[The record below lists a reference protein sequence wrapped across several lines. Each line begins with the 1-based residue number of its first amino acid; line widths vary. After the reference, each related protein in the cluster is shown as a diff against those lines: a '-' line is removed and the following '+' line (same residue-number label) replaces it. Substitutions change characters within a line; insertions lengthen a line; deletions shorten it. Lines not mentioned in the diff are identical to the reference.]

1 MYLFLCKLSSCD
13 LSTKSWALS
22 PNGNTNGTLIIS
34 RMRYDIVSA
43 SRFCWGS
50 KEWRSYGNL
59 KFWWKSTFF
68 HDYIWLT
75 TFVSYISVNCDIML
89 NVFILN
95 IIVFI
100 IIFLYE
106 WNKVKVSSLFES
118 FISDFQ
124 EIYVQLH
131 KYGLK
136 PGCSVSFKTEVN
148 NCFINSAFISLIGFS
163 SFNKLNLH
171 F

>member
-13 LSTKSWALS
+13 LSTKTWALS

-50 KEWRSYGNL
+50 KEWRSYVNL

-89 NVFILN
+89 NVYILN

-106 WNKVKVSSLFES
+106 WNKVKSQAYLNPLFLIFKKYMCSYISMALSLVVRS
-118 FISDFQ
+118 A
-124 EIYVQLH
+124 
-131 KYGLK
+131 LK
-136 PGCSVSFKTEVN
+136 QK
-148 NCFINSAFISLIGFS
+148 
-163 SFNKLNLH
+163 
-171 F
+171 